1 MSCFDIR
8 KPWDNGSLFMS
19 TFDIENYATKD
30 SLDDVIENLL
40 ISCKMADQAINKA
53 MKDNDKV

>member
-1 MSCFDIR
+1 MSCFDTR

-30 SLDDVIENLL
+30 NLDDVIENLL
-40 ISCKMADQAINKA
+40 ISCKMADEAISKA
-53 MKDNDKV
+53 MGK

>member
-1 MSCFDIR
+1 MSCFDTR

-30 SLDDVIENLL
+30 SLDDVIENPL

-53 MKDNDKV
+53 MGKV